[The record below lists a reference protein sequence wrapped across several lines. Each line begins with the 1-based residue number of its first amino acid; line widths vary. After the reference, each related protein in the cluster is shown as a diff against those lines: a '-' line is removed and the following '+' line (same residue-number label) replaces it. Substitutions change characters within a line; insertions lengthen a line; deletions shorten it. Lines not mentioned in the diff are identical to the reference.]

1 VEIKNKT
8 NSKELV
14 LNYQFMNENYLRLI
28 DANLNRLREG
38 IRVVEDIFRYVYN
51 EKQTA
56 LKLKE
61 LRHLSRLENYIELLE
76 TRDVK
81 NDVLRS
87 SIKSEQNRSDLYSIL
102 IANFKRAQESSRVL
116 EEFIKLTSIKDSENF
131 KYIRYELYNLEI
143 VLTKITSN
151 SK

>member
-1 VEIKNKT
+1 MEIKNKT

-51 EKQTA
+51 DKQTA
-56 LKLKE
+56 IKLKE

-87 SIKSEQNRSDLYSIL
+87 SIKSEQNRTDLYSIL

-116 EEFIKLTSIKDSENF
+116 EEFTKLTSVKDSENF